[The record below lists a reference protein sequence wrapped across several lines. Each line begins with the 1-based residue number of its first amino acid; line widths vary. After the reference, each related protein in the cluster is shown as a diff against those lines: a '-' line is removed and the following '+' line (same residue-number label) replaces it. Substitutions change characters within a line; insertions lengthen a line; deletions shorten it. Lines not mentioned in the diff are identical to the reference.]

1 MYRAANSS
9 AIVCVTFLLL
19 ITTGISSHAQS
30 TAVEA
35 GELNRRAIAR
45 INAGDHK
52 ASFPLLKRAIE
63 LAPSFADAHI
73 NLGTAVYLAGDAES
87 AIGHLKRGIELEP
100 KLHQGYNQLGLVY
113 AELKRFDQAV
123 AQFKRAVELKPDSPL
138 AAANLAKAYVL
149 DRQYEQATA
158 AFERARVLDRGNVEV
173 RIFLGVLYAR
183 RSKYDEAIAE
193 LQAVVRDHPRDE
205 NANLALVEVLVL
217 AGERGRALEVY
228 NDVKGSDAPLADKMF
243 NSIMDGKVV
252 NVSGW

>member
-9 AIVCVTFLLL
+9 AIVCVTFLFLF
-19 ITTGISSHAQS
+19 TTAISTNAQS

-45 INAGDHK
+45 INAGDHQ
-52 ASFPLLKRAIE
+52 ASIPLLKRAIE
-63 LAPSFADAHI
+63 LAPAFADAHI
-73 NLGTAVYLAGDAES
+73 NLGTAVYLTGDAES

-113 AELKRFDQAV
+113 AELKRYDEAV
-123 AQFKRAVELKPDSPL
+123 AQFKKAVERKPDSAL
-138 AAANLAKAYVL
+138 AAANLAKAYIL

-158 AFERARVLDRGNVEV
+158 AFERARALAQTNIEIRT
-173 RIFLGVLYAR
+173 FLGVLYAR
-183 RSKYDEAIAE
+183 RSKYDKAIAE
-193 LQAVVRDHPRDE
+193 LQAVVRDNPRDE
-205 NANLALVEVLVL
+205 SANLALVEVLIL

-228 NDVKGSDAPLADKMF
+228 NGVKASDAPLADKMF